1 MTASPT
7 EKRAVPT
14 LPLVDQESHAPQ
26 RRYRR
31 FRLNYPVTVRFEG
44 ENRGS
49 ELRAL
54 SNNINAA
61 GILLET
67 ESAIPQHCGVSFIMT
82 IQEHHIIG
90 PTQIMGEGKVVR
102 SNLAARGQGFAI
114 AVSCERPLLKRERG
128 FRRP

>member
-7 EKRAVPT
+7 EKRVTPT

-54 SNNINAA
+54 SNNISAA

-67 ESAIPQHCGVSFIMT
+67 ESAIPRHCGVSFIMT
-82 IQEHHIIG
+82 VMEHNIIG
-90 PTQIMGEGKVVR
+90 FTQILVEGEVVR
-102 SNLAARGQGFAI
+102 VEPRTSGPGFAI
-114 AVSCERPLLKRERG
+114 AVSCERPLSKRERG

>member
-7 EKRAVPT
+7 EKRVTPT

-31 FRLNYPVTVRFEG
+31 FRLNYLVTVRFEG

-54 SNNINAA
+54 SNNISAA
-61 GILLET
+61 GILLEN
-67 ESAIPQHCGVSFIMT
+67 ESAIPQHCGVRFVMT

-102 SNLAARGQGFAI
+102 VEPRSSGAGFAI
-114 AVSCERPLLKRERG
+114 A
-128 FRRP
+128 